1 MGNEQ
6 SGDSNQYGKV
16 NQNARDSFKK
26 GRGSVAGGRR
36 SAAAQDRKSSFQQ
49 ESAQQWMAR
58 MSTAGAG
65 HTTGGGGGG
74 VDWDSVL
81 NLTMKD
87 IRTKD
92 IYELRAIVCSDRY
105 SDETREKV
113 RRLIEHVEP
122 PQQIPW

>member
-1 MGNEQ
+1 
-6 SGDSNQYGKV
+6 
-16 NQNARDSFKK
+16 
-26 GRGSVAGGRR
+26 
-36 SAAAQDRKSSFQQ
+36 
-49 ESAQQWMAR
+49 

-65 HTTGGGGGG
+65 HTGTQGGGG

-87 IRTKD
+87 IRTKVPPLLCGLSSCRIPSHQD

-122 PQQIPW
+122 PQQIP